1 MILDFTEDF
10 KYQFIRE
17 KILTFKSEINY
28 FTIHLITWLVFHQE
42 SSLTKGDT
50 ACNSQMIS
58 KNHKRYLT
66 SFYQKPKLAFPVFQK
81 VSSSA
86 SLPQAASPRLWLSQ
100 EHHASAEG
108 IGHACHLYVR
118 GNICAIFHKC
128 LSFLRD
134 IMSPMGALGMHGTW
148 RFPRVYHFILTKTT
162 IVLCLTSEM
171 FYFFSHRHNFK
182 TSYWCLHVFTQ
193 TLYSN
198 ISLAPLFEYILI

>member
-1 MILDFTEDF
+1 MILDFTEDL

-28 FTIHLITWLVFHQE
+28 FTIHLLDITWLVFHQE
-42 SSLTKGDT
+42 SSLTEGVT
-50 ACNSQMIS
+50 VCNSQMIS
-58 KNHKRYLT
+58 KNHKRYLI

-118 GNICAIFHKC
+118 GNIYSLF
-128 LSFLRD
+128 
-134 IMSPMGALGMHGTW
+134 TN
-148 RFPRVYHFILTKTT
+148 VYHF
-162 IVLCLTSEM
+162 
-171 FYFFSHRHNFK
+171 
-182 TSYWCLHVFTQ
+182 
-193 TLYSN
+193 
-198 ISLAPLFEYILI
+198 